1 MSRVDPQAVA
11 AVIRDTAQAVILP
24 RFQHLEASQIRE
36 KHPGD
41 YVTIAD
47 TEAEALL
54 TRRLTDLLPG
64 SLVVGEEAVAAD
76 CSVLDRLSEDVPVWI
91 IDPVDGTAN
100 FAHGNKKF
108 AVIVALAMRGRT
120 VQGWI
125 HDPVTALMAVGEA
138 GAGAF
143 IEDRRLSIP
152 THVTLA
158 QMLGVCRKTD
168 GLKREVKSMY
178 RNGSAAHDYLDLIK
192 GRAHFAHYMRL
203 KPWDHAAGVLM
214 HLEAGGFSG
223 LCDGTPYA
231 PTLREGHL
239 LMAPDRDSWEK
250 LKALL

>member
-1 MSRVDPQAVA
+1 MRSVDPLAVA
-11 AVIRDTAQAVILP
+11 DIIIETAQAVILP
-24 RFQHLEASQIRE
+24 RFHHLAAADIRE
-36 KHPGD
+36 KGPGD
-41 YVTIAD
+41 YVTVAD

-54 TRRLTDLLPG
+54 TRRLTDLLSG

-76 CSVLDRLSEDVPVWI
+76 ASVLGRLAEDAPVWI

-100 FAHGNKKF
+100 FAHGNNKF
-108 AVIVALAMRGRT
+108 AVIVALSLKGDT

-125 HDPVTALMAVGEA
+125 LDPVSGQIAIGES

-143 IEDRRLSIP
+143 IGDRRLSIP
-152 THVTLA
+152 RDVSLA

-178 RNGSAAHDYLDLIK
+178 RNGSAAHDYLDLIR
-192 GRAHFAHYMRL
+192 GRAHFAHYRRL

-214 HLEAGGFSG
+214 HREAGGFSA

-231 PTLREGHL
+231 PTRHEGHL
-239 LMAPDRDSWEK
+239 LMAPCRDNWEQ
-250 LKALL
+250 LRVLL

>member
-1 MSRVDPQAVA
+1 M
-11 AVIRDTAQAVILP
+11 
-24 RFQHLEASQIRE
+24 
-36 KHPGD
+36 
-41 YVTIAD
+41 
-47 TEAEALL
+47 
-54 TRRLTDLLPG
+54 
-64 SLVVGEEAVAAD
+64 VVGEEAVAAD
-76 CSVLDRLSEDVPVWI
+76 ASVLDRLNGDAPVWI

-108 AVIVALAMRGRT
+108 AVIVALAVLGRT

-125 HDPVTALMAVGEA
+125 HDPVTGLMAVGET

-143 IEDRRLSIP
+143 IGDLRLRIPEDVS
-152 THVTLA
+152 LA

-168 GLKREVKSMY
+168 GLKREVKSLY

-192 GRAHFAHYMRL
+192 GRAHFAHYLRL

-239 LMAPDRDSWEK
+239 LMAPSRDSWEK
-250 LKALL
+250 LRDLL